1 MIIYVLLYIISNKH
15 TFTGGLTMKKLA
27 LILSIVATMTV
38 LSACGSS
45 EAANGEGE
53 NGKKTI
59 VMGTSAD
66 YKPFEFIDTANSDE
80 IVGFDID
87 IAKHITDELGYEL
100 KIENMDFSGLIAAL
114 NSNKVDFVFAGMSP
128 NEKREKQ
135 VDFSDIYYEAHNA
148 VISMEDASI
157 KELGDLEGKKI
168 GVQLGSIQE
177 DKAKELQ
184 EEYEGIEV
192 IQRDLIPQLV
202 EELKTGR
209 IDAAIIEDSVTSGY
223 LEKNE
228 KLTQFIMDPNAS
240 KGSAAAFPEDSELVE
255 EFNKE
260 IEKMKESGKMDELIK
275 KWFENGGKSE

>member
-1 MIIYVLLYIISNKH
+1 
-15 TFTGGLTMKKLA
+15 MKKFA
-27 LILSIVATMTV
+27 LILSIMATMVV
-38 LSACGSS
+38 LAACGSS

-53 NGKKTI
+53 DGKKTL

-87 IAKHITDELGYEL
+87 IAKHITEELGYEL

-148 VISMEDASI
+148 VVSMEDTSI
-157 KELGDLEGKKI
+157 EELSDLQGKKI

-177 DKAKELQ
+177 GKAKELQ

-228 KLTQFIMDPNAS
+228 KLTQFILDPNTS
-240 KGSAAAFPEDSELVE
+240 KGSAAAFPDDSELVE
-255 EFNKE
+255 EFNEE